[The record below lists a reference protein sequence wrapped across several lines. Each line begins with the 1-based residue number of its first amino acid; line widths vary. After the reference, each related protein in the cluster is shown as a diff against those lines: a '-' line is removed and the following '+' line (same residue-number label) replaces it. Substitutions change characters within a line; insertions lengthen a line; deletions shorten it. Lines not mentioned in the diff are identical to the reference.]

1 MRKIRLM
8 KVFICI
14 YIFAMVLLFSA
25 CANHTDYEGNE
36 EVSQA
41 QINIS
46 EQKRETDKEQ
56 EPEEAQETTL
66 ESSPEVELAA
76 ESEPKTEMGAE
87 TESEK
92 EMVTDAK
99 GPVEISALDYNSFQ
113 SRMTDEEW
121 EGFQQYFPVL
131 QENAVFHYTDFGDGE
146 ELNKSGEPLKE
157 GEYVLYVRYRS
168 EETMDIKRYVQHD
181 SEDGVVE
188 WKVEDI
194 RVFDLDGDG
203 VQELIIQ
210 WCMPGDLL
218 VLHCEEGG
226 FYGWEI
232 MYRGFES
239 LRTNGVYI
247 SSGGARANCWQRIR
261 FDNGSWLEEVLF
273 EEDWGEY
280 YVGGEAVD
288 EDTFVQR
295 EDDFFETEEVT
306 RYEPIDRATI
316 MIQGGQ

>member
-1 MRKIRLM
+1 MRRIKVM
-8 KVFICI
+8 KVLICI
-14 YIFAMVLLFSA
+14 YIVAMVLPFVA
-25 CANHTDYEGNE
+25 CANHTDYDRNE
-36 EVSQA
+36 EVSRT

-46 EQKRETDKEQ
+46 EQESETDEEQ

-66 ESSPEVELAA
+66 ESSPEAEMAA
-76 ESEPKTEMGAE
+76 EPVSET
-87 TESEK
+87 
-92 EMVTDAK
+92 EMVTDVN
-99 GPVEISALDYNSFQ
+99 GPVEVSALDYDSFQ

-131 QENAVFHYTDFGDGE
+131 KENAVFHYTNFGDGE
-146 ELNKSGEPLKE
+146 ELNKNGEPKNK
-157 GEYVLYVRYRS
+157 GEYLLYERYRS
-168 EETMDIKRYVQHD
+168 EETMDINRYVENY
-181 SEDGVVE
+181 SESGIE
-188 WKVEDI
+188 WNVEDI

-210 WCMPGDLL
+210 WTPVGYVL
-218 VLHCEEGG
+218 VMHCEEGE

-247 SSGGARANCWQRIR
+247 SSGGARYNCWQRIR

-288 EDTFVQR
+288 EDTFVQQ
-295 EDDFFETEEVT
+295 EADFFETEEVT
-306 RYEPIDRATI
+306 RYEPIRRMD
-316 MIQGGQ
+316 

>member
-1 MRKIRLM
+1 MRKKLL
-8 KVFICI
+8 KVLLGI
-14 YIFAMVLLFSA
+14 YIVAIAVPFAA
-25 CANHTDYEGNE
+25 CANHTDYGGNE
-36 EVSQA
+36 EVSQT
-41 QINIS
+41 QIHIS
-46 EQKRETDKEQ
+46 EQESETDEEQ

-66 ESSPEVELAA
+66 KSSPEAEIAA
-76 ESEPKTEMGAE
+76 EPELEAEMAAEPVPETEMG
-87 TESEK
+87 
-92 EMVTDAK
+92 TDVN
-99 GPVEISALDYNSFQ
+99 GPVEVSALDYDSFQ

-131 QENAVFHYTDFGDGE
+131 KENAVFHYTNFGDGE
-146 ELNKSGEPLKE
+146 ELNKNGEPKNK
-157 GEYVLYVRYRS
+157 GEYLLYERYRS
-168 EETMDIKRYVQHD
+168 EETMDINRYVENY
-181 SEDGVVE
+181 SESGIE
-188 WKVEDI
+188 WNVEDI

-210 WCMPGDLL
+210 WTPVGYVL
-218 VLHCEEGG
+218 VMHCEEGE

-280 YVGGEAVD
+280 YVSGEAVD
-288 EDTFVQR
+288 EDTFWQQ
-295 EDDFFETEEVT
+295 EAAFFETKEVI
-306 RYEPIDRATI
+306 RYESVRCMD
-316 MIQGGQ
+316 